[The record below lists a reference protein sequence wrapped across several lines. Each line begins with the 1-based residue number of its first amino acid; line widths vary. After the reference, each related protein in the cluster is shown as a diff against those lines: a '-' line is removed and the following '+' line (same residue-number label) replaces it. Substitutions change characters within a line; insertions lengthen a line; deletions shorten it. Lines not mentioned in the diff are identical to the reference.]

1 MAPKLH
7 TSQIFKGRAY
17 QLKFRVYGFCLNKQ
31 HACKF
36 TLVSRSDFFETRK
49 KLLHSWNLQEFK
61 DHSTQT
67 ASKTQPLNS
76 GSAVFLCVA
85 ERHAIFLLFH
95 MFLWCSFT
103 NNAWSHAINKR
114 NQNKSGA
121 KALIPIYRLIVEGL
135 KVQDAIISDVIIY
148 PEMGISR
155 TDREETS
162 KLISN
167 FSFSPAWSAYVLVK
181 EDWTYNSLISSL
193 SSPSSLPKFSKI
205 KW

>member
-36 TLVSRSDFFETRK
+36 TLVSRSNFFKPRK

-67 ASKTQPLNS
+67 TSKTQPLNS
-76 GSAVFLCVA
+76 ASAVFLCVA

-103 NNAWSHAINKR
+103 NNAWFHAINKR
-114 NQNKSGA
+114 NQNKTGA
-121 KALIPIYRLIVEGL
+121 KALRMPIYLWRSKMQLSVTSSYIQKWISPGL
-135 KVQDAIISDVIIY
+135 TEKKHPNWSVISLFHQ
-148 PEMGISR
+148 PEAH
-155 TDREETS
+155 
-162 KLISN
+162 KC
-167 FSFSPAWSAYVLVK
+167 
-181 EDWTYNSLISSL
+181 
-193 SSPSSLPKFSKI
+193 
-205 KW
+205 

>member
-1 MAPKLH
+1 M
-7 TSQIFKGRAY
+7 IFSKPEKNY
-17 QLKFRVYGFCLNKQ
+17 YIPEI
-31 HACKF
+31 CK
-36 TLVSRSDFFETRK
+36 
-49 KLLHSWNLQEFK
+49 N
-61 DHSTQT
+61 
-67 ASKTQPLNS
+67 SKTTPLRLHQKHNRWIQLPQL
-76 GSAVFLCVA
+76 FLCVA

-135 KVQDAIISDVIIY
+135 KVQDAIISDIIIY

-205 KW
+205 KWQLEQLSFPDINLSSVRH

>member
-76 GSAVFLCVA
+76 ASAALSLRCREA
-85 ERHAIFLLFH
+85 RHLSFVSHVPL
-95 MFLWCSFT
+95 MF
-103 NNAWSHAINKR
+103 HAINKR

-121 KALIPIYRLIVEGL
+121 KALMPIYRLIVEGL
-135 KVQDAIISDVIIY
+135 KVQDAIISDVITY

-167 FSFSPAWSAYVLVK
+167 FSFWPAWSAYVLVK

-193 SSPSSLPKFSKI
+193 SSPSSLPCPCPNSQK
-205 KW
+205 

>member
-17 QLKFRVYGFCLNKQ
+17 QLKFRVYWFCLNKQ

-76 GSAVFLCVA
+76 ASAALSLRCREA
-85 ERHAIFLLFH
+85 RHLSFVSHVPL
-95 MFLWCSFT
+95 MF
-103 NNAWSHAINKR
+103 HAINKR

-121 KALIPIYRLIVEGL
+121 KALMPIYRLIVEGL

-162 KLISN
+162 KLIGN

-193 SSPSSLPKFSKI
+193 SSLSSLPCPCPNSQK
-205 KW
+205 

>member
-1 MAPKLH
+1 M
-7 TSQIFKGRAY
+7 IFSKPEKNY
-17 QLKFRVYGFCLNKQ
+17 YIPEI
-31 HACKF
+31 CK
-36 TLVSRSDFFETRK
+36 
-49 KLLHSWNLQEFK
+49 N
-61 DHSTQT
+61 
-67 ASKTQPLNS
+67 SKTTPLRLHQKHNRWIQLPQL
-76 GSAVFLCVA
+76 FLCVA

-103 NNAWSHAINKR
+103 NNAWSLAINKR

-121 KALIPIYRLIVEGL
+121 KALMPIYRLIVEGL

-181 EDWTYNSLISSL
+181 EDWTYNSLISSQ
-193 SSPSSLPKFSKI
+193 SYPSSLPKFSKI
-205 KW
+205 KR

>member
-1 MAPKLH
+1 M
-7 TSQIFKGRAY
+7 QIYSSISEWFFRNQKKIITF
-17 QLKFRVYGFCLNKQ
+17 LKFARI
-31 HACKF
+31 H
-36 TLVSRSDFFETRK
+36 RP
-49 KLLHSWNLQEFK
+49 LHSDCIKNTTVEFSSFSALQRGTPSFFCF
-61 DHSTQT
+61 T
-67 ASKTQPLNS
+67 
-76 GSAVFLCVA
+76 
-85 ERHAIFLLFH
+85 
-95 MFLWCSFT
+95 CSFT

-121 KALIPIYRLIVEGL
+121 KALMPIYRLIVEGL

-155 TDREETS
+155 TDREETP

>member
-1 MAPKLH
+1 MGPKLH

-17 QLKFRVYGFCLNKQ
+17 QLKYRVYGFSLNKQ

-36 TLVSRSDFFETRK
+36 TLVSRSNFFKPRK

-67 ASKTQPLNS
+67 TSKTQPLNS
-76 GSAVFLCVA
+76 ASAVFLCVA

-114 NQNKSGA
+114 NQNKTGA
-121 KALIPIYRLIVEGL
+121 KALGMSIYLWRST
-135 KVQDAIISDVIIY
+135 QDAIISDVIIY
-148 PEMGISR
+148 PEMDISR

-167 FSFSPAWSAYVLVK
+167 FTFSPAWSA
-181 EDWTYNSLISSL
+181 
-193 SSPSSLPKFSKI
+193 
-205 KW
+205 

>member
-1 MAPKLH
+1 M
-7 TSQIFKGRAY
+7 QIYSSISEWFFRNQKKIITF
-17 QLKFRVYGFCLNKQ
+17 LKFARIQ
-31 HACKF
+31 
-36 TLVSRSDFFETRK
+36 RP
-49 KLLHSWNLQEFK
+49 LHSDCIKNTTVEFSFRSSFSALQRGTPSFFCF
-61 DHSTQT
+61 T
-67 ASKTQPLNS
+67 
-76 GSAVFLCVA
+76 
-85 ERHAIFLLFH
+85 
-95 MFLWCSFT
+95 CSFT

-155 TDREETS
+155 TDRQETS

-167 FSFSPAWSAYVLVK
+167 FSFSPAWSAYVPVK